1 MFDFFAHAR
10 KLTTNKEPG
19 NANEYRSAKK
29 DPFGHGLLFIFQDP
43 AGDFV
48 RALEDPASQEREN
61 VYNNFFFSHY
71 ILSLIDFAKFLVK
84 YEKPFLL

>member
-1 MFDFFAHAR
+1 
-10 KLTTNKEPG
+10 
-19 NANEYRSAKK
+19 
-29 DPFGHGLLFIFQDP
+29 
-43 AGDFV
+43 V

-61 VYNNFFFSHY
+61 VDNNFFFSHY